1 MAVSINTLLPDISDE
16 RTTMTID
23 QAAIDQAA
31 TVEPAKTV
39 APAATAHLQLAAA
52 ALEQAGDGIIAID
65 PSGTIT
71 LWNRHATKLFGYTA
85 EQAIGRPVD
94 IIIPTSLRAA
104 HHRAF
109 SAAMASGHLA
119 SDGRARR
126 TKGITADGGKV
137 YVTMTFAM
145 IKGDDDATLGAV
157 AVAREYVQES

>member
-1 MAVSINTLLPDISDE
+1 
-16 RTTMTID
+16 MTID
-23 QAAIDQAA
+23 QAEIDQAE
-31 TVEPAKTV
+31 TVEP
-39 APAATAHLQLAAA
+39 PATSHLQLAAA

-71 LWNRHATKLFGYTA
+71 LWNGHAAKLFGFTA
-85 EQAIGRPVD
+85 EEAIGQPVD
-94 IIIPTSLRAA
+94 IIIPMSLRGA

-109 SAAMASGHLA
+109 GAAMTSGHLA

-126 TKGITADGGKV
+126 TKGTTADGGKV